1 MPPPGIITVEVP
13 VWESLFAD
21 GEDLCATRSV
31 QIVPV
36 SVPALWDAVWS
47 VLGEASA
54 HAPTRRLVVLSNTGH
69 IVALLALSSPSRETR
84 RAMLAWLGMKCA
96 SSSVRVS
103 DAHLTV
109 VPPYS
114 FARGDALVL
123 YALVYS
129 NGLPR
134 MGPRETTVA
143 LRLVDGHFCTGDEFP
158 CKACD
163 VNPLLRFGL
172 NTWFLRLAPNAEAVL
187 TGEQVAPERYRG
199 NPLYGHY
206 WYLRWAR
213 EVVDADWYPVRAAES
228 RAALLARLQTRAV

>member
-1 MPPPGIITVEVP
+1 MWLSRVAE
-13 VWESLFAD
+13 

-31 QIVPV
+31 RIVPV
-36 SVPALWDAVWS
+36 SVPASWDTMWS
-47 VLGEASA
+47 ACGGASV
-54 HAPTRRLVVLSNTGH
+54 PVPMRRFVVLSNTGH
-69 IVALLALSSPSRETR
+69 IVALLALSPPSRETR
-84 RAMLAWLGMKCA
+84 RAMLDWLGTKHACL
-96 SSSVRVS
+96 SHGVC

-134 MGPRETTVA
+134 MGQRESVVA
-143 LRLVDGHFCTGDEFP
+143 LRLVDGHSCTGDEFP

-163 VNPLLRFGL
+163 VNPLVRLGF

-187 TGEQVAPERYRG
+187 TGEQAAPERYLG

-206 WYLRWAR
+206 WYMRWAR
-213 EVVDADWYPVRAAES
+213 DVVDADWYPHRAGEA
-228 RAALLARLQTRAV
+228 RAALLARLERRAV

>member
-1 MPPPGIITVEVP
+1 M
-13 VWESLFAD
+13 WESLFAD

-47 VLGEASA
+47 VLGRASV
-54 HAPTRRLVVLSNTGH
+54 PVPKRRLVVLSNTGH

-84 RAMLAWLGMKCA
+84 RAMLEWLGTKCA
-96 SSSVRVS
+96 SSSHGLW

-134 MGPRETTVA
+134 MGPRETAIA

-158 CKACD
+158 SKASQ
-163 VNPLLRFGL
+163 VNPLARVGF

-213 EVVDADWYPVRAAES
+213 DVVSADWHPMRAAEA
-228 RAALLARLQTRAV
+228 RAALLARLESCVV